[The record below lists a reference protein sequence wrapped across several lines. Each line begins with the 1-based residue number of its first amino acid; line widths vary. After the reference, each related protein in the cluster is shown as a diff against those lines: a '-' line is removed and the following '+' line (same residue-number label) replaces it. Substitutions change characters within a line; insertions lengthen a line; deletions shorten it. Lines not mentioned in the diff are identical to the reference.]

1 LNFWVPNRRSIYL
14 PRKESRR
21 TEQFTKRAD
30 MRQTFVRRSILGRC
44 VAGAVVVAFF
54 LCASVNVACV
64 SAAPAPEVQKG
75 LAPTGKLRVGLL
87 TGDATQAIKDST
99 SGELK
104 GVGFDLG
111 KQLAQSLGLPF
122 EPVLYSSIGALLD
135 GGKSGSWDVAFIGFT
150 AARAKDWDFT
160 APYLEVEFGYL
171 VPAGSPIMT
180 IADVDRPGIRVA
192 VQERSGPEA
201 FASRALKNATLVR
214 APDYAAAV
222 EMQKSGKADVIFSI
236 KPILFGLSDRMPGSR
251 VLDGSP
257 GTVPQ
262 AMALP
267 KGREAGL
274 PYARGFIEDAKS
286 KGIVKAAIERVG
298 LRGVVVPGTQTPSR

>member
-1 LNFWVPNRRSIYL
+1 MHQML
-14 PRKESRR
+14 
-21 TEQFTKRAD
+21 
-30 MRQTFVRRSILGRC
+30 VRRSVLARWIG
-44 VAGAVVVAFF
+44 GAATSALWFTGSTNF
-54 LCASVNVACV
+54 LYASTA
-64 SAAPAPEVQKG
+64 SASDIQRA

-111 KQLAQSLGLPF
+111 KQLAQSIGVPF
-122 EPVLYSSIGALLD
+122 EPVLYSAIGALLD
-135 GGKSGSWDVAFIGFT
+135 GGKSDAWDVAFIGFT
-150 AARAKDWDFT
+150 AERAKEWDFT

-171 VPAGSPIMT
+171 VPADSPIAAV
-180 IADVDRPGIRVA
+180 ADVDRPGIRVA

-201 FASRALKNATLVR
+201 FASRALKNATIVR
-214 APDYAAAV
+214 GPDYAAAV
-222 EMQKSGKADVIFSI
+222 EMLKSGKADVIFSI
-236 KPILFGLSDRMPGSR
+236 KPILFGLSDRVPGSR

-267 KGREAGL
+267 KGRDAGL

-286 KGIVKAAIERVG
+286 KGIVTAAIKRVS
-298 LRGVVVPGTQTPSR
+298 LRGVIVPGTQTPSR

>member
-1 LNFWVPNRRSIYL
+1 
-14 PRKESRR
+14 
-21 TEQFTKRAD
+21 
-30 MRQTFVRRSILGRC
+30 MRQMLVRRSVLARWIG
-44 VAGAVVVAFF
+44 
-54 LCASVNVACV
+54 
-64 SAAPAPEVQKG
+64 SAAISALWFRAPADFIYASTASASETQG
-75 LAPTGKLRVGLL
+75 ALAPTGKLRVGLL
-87 TGDATQAIKDST
+87 TGDATQAIKDAT

-111 KQLAQSLGLPF
+111 NQLAQSIGVPF

-135 GGKSGSWDVAFIGFT
+135 GGKSDSWDVAFIGFT
-150 AARAKDWDFT
+150 PARAKEWDFT

-171 VPAGSPIMT
+171 VPTGSPIAA
-180 IADVDRPGIRVA
+180 IAEVDRPAIRVA
-192 VQERSGPEA
+192 VQERSGPDA
-201 FASRALKNATLVR
+201 FVSHALKNATIVR
-214 APDYAAAV
+214 APDYAAAM

-251 VLDGSP
+251 ILDGSP
-257 GTVPQ
+257 GSVPQ

-267 KGREAGL
+267 KGRDAGL

-298 LRGVVVPGTQTPSR
+298 LRGVVVPATQTR